1 MNTMKL
7 LRLLLAYTYQL
18 MFVISV
24 IFVLGVSSAYASTNT
39 APTTGQTHL
48 NDGYSALKLFL
59 EDEQY
64 LTLIRRTKS
73 ILTFSGI
80 SEPSKKLIDEIAD
93 TSEKALDELERMAAY
108 NPSITIEDM
117 SDHTL
122 AKATLDSMRMETAKE
137 FLVSGEDFEKS
148 LLVSQMQVLR
158 VISHLAK
165 QLEQNETNTRRK
177 VWLKQLAARYEKYYQ
192 QVFARLSVTAKGK
205 A

>member
-1 MNTMKL
+1 MNL
-7 LRLLLAYTYQL
+7 LRLLLSYTYQL

-24 IFVLGVSSAYASTNT
+24 IFALGVTSAYANT
-39 APTTGQTHL
+39 TIAPTPGQSNL

-73 ILTFSGI
+73 VLTFSSI
-80 SEPSKKLIDEIAD
+80 SEPSRKLIDEIAD
-93 TSEKALDELERMAAY
+93 ASEKALDELERMTAY
-108 NPSITIEDM
+108 SPHITIEDI
-117 SDHTL
+117 SEHTI
-122 AKATLDSMRMETAKE
+122 AKATLDSMRLETAKE
-137 FLVSGEDFEKS
+137 FLVSGEEFEKS

-165 QLEQNETNTRRK
+165 QLEQNEANAKRK
-177 VWLKQLAARYEKYYQ
+177 VWLKQLAAQYEKYYK
-192 QVFARLSVTAKGK
+192 QVFARLSVTPKSK